1 MLSKILVAVDGSP
14 NAEEAF
20 NYASSLA
27 QKYVSKLL
35 IVHILEQPSTIGY
48 SISKEL
54 EKDSRHMLE
63 KYQSKAKMLSLK
75 SVNII
80 QGRGNSVAQ
89 EILQLSD
96 KENVDTIVLAVEDA
110 IYLPIMKF
118 CWGVPHICLLPHY
131 AKCTVIIVK

>member
-20 NYASSLA
+20 KYASSLA

-35 IVHILEQPSTIGY
+35 IVHILEQPSTVGY

-54 EKDSRHMLE
+54 EKDSRQMLE
-63 KYQSKAKMLSLK
+63 KYQSKAKMLPLK

-80 QGRGNSVAQ
+80 QARGYSVAQ
-89 EILQLSD
+89 EILHIAD
-96 KENVDTIVLAVEDA
+96 KDNVDTIVVGSRGLYVSSNNE
-110 IYLPIMKF
+110 I
-118 CWGVPHICLLPHY
+118 LLGSTSYMLTHY

>member
-20 NYASSLA
+20 KYASSLA

-35 IVHILEQPSTIGY
+35 IVHILEQPSTFGY

-54 EKDSRHMLE
+54 EKDSLQMLE
-63 KYQSKAKMLSLK
+63 KYQSKAKMLSLN
-75 SVNII
+75 SVDITQARGSSVAKEII
-80 QGRGNSVAQ
+80 Q
-89 EILQLSD
+89 ISD
-96 KENVDTIVLAVEDA
+96 KDNVDTIVVGSRGRYTSSNDE
-110 IYLPIMKF
+110 I
-118 CWGVPHICLLPHY
+118 LLGSTSYMLTHY

>member
-20 NYASSLA
+20 KYASSLA
-27 QKYVSKLL
+27 QKYVSTLL
-35 IVHILEQPSTIGY
+35 IVHILERPSTIGY

-54 EKDSRHMLE
+54 EKDSLQMLE

-80 QGRGNSVAQ
+80 QARGNSVAQ
-89 EILQLSD
+89 EILQISD
-96 KENVDTIVLAVEDA
+96 KDNVDTIVVGSRGRYISSNTE
-110 IYLPIMKF
+110 I
-118 CWGVPHICLLPHY
+118 LLGSTSYMLTHY